1 MAATKLIIGKTNSII
16 VHYIIML
23 ITEFAMRSDQ
33 SSDSRAILIALLV
46 SSLYIRT
53 ASRVA
58 NEVSGTSC

>member
-1 MAATKLIIGKTNSII
+1 
-16 VHYIIML
+16 ML

-46 SSLYIRT
+46 SSLYVRT

-58 NEVSGTSC
+58 NEVSGTSY